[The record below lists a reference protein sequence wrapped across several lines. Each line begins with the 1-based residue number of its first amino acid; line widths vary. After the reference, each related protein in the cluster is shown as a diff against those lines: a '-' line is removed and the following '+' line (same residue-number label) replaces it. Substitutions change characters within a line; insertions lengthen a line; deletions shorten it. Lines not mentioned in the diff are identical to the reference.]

1 MSARNPLPQLVN
13 EIGERIG
20 LDYNLERKASTR
32 RYIDDYQSSHR
43 LDYDQLKNSIY
54 TLNETRTKKAKA
66 NDKDKSKCSIRAK
79 NPLRLNCKIRKTL
92 YKLTPEEKSK
102 LRYSTFEKVN
112 ELWKQY
118 SSQVLRDQTR
128 IDPMALFR
136 MDFHGAYLKCTAS
149 KNPTLIGVE
158 GIVVQETKNTF
169 LIITITNAIKTVP
182 KRECLFELIIG
193 KNTYSIHGCNMLFT
207 TQARCKV
214 KCKQKKCLSE
224 V

>member
-1 MSARNPLPQLVN
+1 MSDRAPLPQLVN
-13 EIGERIG
+13 EVGDRIG
-20 LDYNLERKASTR
+20 LNYNIERKSATR
-32 RYIDDYQSSHR
+32 KYIDNYQTSHR
-43 LDYDQLKNSIY
+43 LDFDQLRNSVY
-54 TLNETRTKKAKA
+54 TLNEARTKKKSLK
-66 NDKDKSKCSIRAK
+66 DRDKSKCSFRAK

-92 YKLTPEEKSK
+92 YKLTPEEKVK

-136 MDFHGAYLKCTAS
+136 MDLHGAKIKCIAS
-149 KNPTLIGVE
+149 RNPTLIGVE
-158 GIVVQETKNTF
+158 GFVVQETKNTF
-169 LIITITNAIKTVP
+169 LIITITNSIKTVP

-193 KNTYSIHGCNMLFT
+193 KNIYSIHGCNMLMT